1 MASKSTSSYVAG
13 TTLTS
18 TGFQKAVKD
27 SVVPVVFEMGIS
39 NIECVQIDSYKWI
52 LKTLVQGVPAYA
64 ELSLTAKK
72 PDFGEEELTALE
84 SKYAEKVEKANDREV
99 SRATKRAEKSNSI
112 PRNSSGNLLNDGMTY
127 EERYEKGAFPQFEE

>member
-1 MASKSTSSYVAG
+1 MASKSTPSYVAG

-39 NIECVQIDSYKWI
+39 NIECVQIVSYKCI

-84 SKYAEKVEKANDREV
+84 TKFAEKVEKANDREV
-99 SRATKRAEKSNSI
+99 SRAAKRAEKADTA
-112 PRNSSGNLLNDGMTY
+112 PRNSSTLLDSDMRSFDQRFADGD
-127 EERYEKGAFPQFEE
+127 FD

>member
-1 MASKSTSSYVAG
+1 MASKSTPSYVAG

-27 SVVPVVFEMGIS
+27 SVVPVVFDMGIS

-72 PDFGEEELTALE
+72 PDFGEEELTVLE
-84 SKYAEKVEKANDREV
+84 TKFAEKVEKANDREV
-99 SRATKRAEKSNSI
+99 NRAAKRAEKADVA
-112 PRNSSGNLLNDGMTY
+112 PRNSSTLLDSDMRSFDQRFADGD
-127 EERYEKGAFPQFEE
+127 FD

>member
-1 MASKSTSSYVAG
+1 MVSKSTPSYVAG

-72 PDFGEEELTALE
+72 PDFGEEELAALE
-84 SKYAEKVEKANDREV
+84 SKFAEKVEKANDREV
-99 SRATKRAEKSNSI
+99 SRVAKRAEKADVA
-112 PRNSSGNLLNDGMTY
+112 PRNSSTLLDSDMRSFDQRFADGD
-127 EERYEKGAFPQFEE
+127 FD

>member
-1 MASKSTSSYVAG
+1 MASKSTPSYVTG

-39 NIECVQIDSYKWI
+39 NIECAQIDSYKWI

-72 PDFGEEELTALE
+72 PDFGEEELTVLE
-84 SKYAEKVEKANDREV
+84 TKFSEKVEKANDREMN
-99 SRATKRAEKSNSI
+99 RAAKRAEKAEAA
-112 PRNSSGNLLNDGMTY
+112 PRNSSTLLDSDIRSFDQRFADGD
-127 EERYEKGAFPQFEE
+127 FD

>member
-27 SVVPVVFEMGIS
+27 NVVPVVFEMGIS

-72 PDFGEEELTALE
+72 PDFGEEELTVLE
-84 SKYAEKVEKANDREV
+84 TKFAEKVEKANDREV
-99 SRATKRAEKSNSI
+99 NRAAKRAEKADAA
-112 PRNSSGNLLNDGMTY
+112 PRNSSTLLDSDMRSFDQRFADGD
-127 EERYEKGAFPQFEE
+127 FD

>member
-1 MASKSTSSYVAG
+1 MASKSTPSYVAG

-84 SKYAEKVEKANDREV
+84 TKFAEKVEKANDREV
-99 SRATKRAEKSNSI
+99 SRAAKRAEKADTA
-112 PRNSSGNLLNDGMTY
+112 PRNSSTLLDSDMRSFDQRFADGD
-127 EERYEKGAFPQFEE
+127 FD

>member
-1 MASKSTSSYVAG
+1 MASKSTPSYVTG

-27 SVVPVVFEMGIS
+27 SVVPVVFDMGIS

-72 PDFGEEELTALE
+72 PDFGEEELTVLE
-84 SKYAEKVEKANDREV
+84 TKFSEKVEKANDREMN
-99 SRATKRAEKSNSI
+99 RAAKRAEKAEAA
-112 PRNSSGNLLNDGMTY
+112 PRNSSTLLDSDIRSFDQRFADGD
-127 EERYEKGAFPQFEE
+127 FD

>member
-1 MASKSTSSYVAG
+1 MASKSTPSYVAG

-27 SVVPVVFEMGIS
+27 SVVPVVFDMGIS

-72 PDFGEEELTALE
+72 PDFGEEELTVLE
-84 SKYAEKVEKANDREV
+84 TKFSEKVEKANDREMN
-99 SRATKRAEKSNSI
+99 RAAKRAEKAEAA
-112 PRNSSGNLLNDGMTY
+112 PRNSSTLLDSDIRSFDQRFADGD
-127 EERYEKGAFPQFEE
+127 FD

>member
-1 MASKSTSSYVAG
+1 MASKSTPSYVAG

-84 SKYAEKVEKANDREV
+84 SKFAEKVEKANDREV
-99 SRATKRAEKSNSI
+99 SRATKRAEKADTA
-112 PRNSSGNLLNDGMTY
+112 PRNSSTLLDSDMRSFDQRFADGD
-127 EERYEKGAFPQFEE
+127 FD